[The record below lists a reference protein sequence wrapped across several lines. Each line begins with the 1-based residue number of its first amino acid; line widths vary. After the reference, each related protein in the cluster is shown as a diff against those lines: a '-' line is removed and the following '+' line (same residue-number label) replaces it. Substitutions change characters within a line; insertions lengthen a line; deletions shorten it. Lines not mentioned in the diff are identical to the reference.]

1 MGTIDVMN
9 DFAMDWEKGSLSL
22 QHIFRKIVW
31 ENLILFPM
39 ILITK
44 IC

>member
-1 MGTIDVMN
+1 MEAIDVMN
-9 DFAMDWEKGSLSL
+9 DFAMDWEMGSLSL
-22 QHIFRKIVW
+22 QYIFRKIVW

-39 ILITK
+39 RLITK